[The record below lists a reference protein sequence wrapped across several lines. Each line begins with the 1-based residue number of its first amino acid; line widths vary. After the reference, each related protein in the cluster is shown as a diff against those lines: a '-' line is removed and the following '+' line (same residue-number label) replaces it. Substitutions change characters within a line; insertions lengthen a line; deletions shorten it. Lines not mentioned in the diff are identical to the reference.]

1 MQVKGGGEGAEGWRS
16 NDEVQAE
23 RILRVAGESARTR
36 TEETKMRAQQ
46 LLTRLLVMTMLF
58 GLLASVPLA
67 STPAA
72 ARQDD
77 KLQVVFSVPGLNY
90 PFFVHMANIAKAKAE
105 ELDIELIVQDGQN
118 DSSTQSANLE
128 AAIAQGVDGVV
139 ISPKDAQAL
148 APAIQAVIDADIPVV
163 TIDRAVK
170 GATPLAH
177 VGADNVRGGEK
188 QGEYLMEI
196 LPDGGKIIELQ
207 GTVGASPAID
217 RSGGFN
223 SVIADHP
230 EYEIVFQQSADFK
243 RDLGLS
249 VTEQALQ
256 ANPDIDAIVAA
267 NDDMAL
273 GAAEAAAGAGID
285 VPIIGFDALP
295 EALQAVQDGTLAA
308 TVEQFPGGQT
318 AGAMEILVNYLRDGT
333 EPEQQITLIEPA
345 LITAENVG
353 EAERAEEAGITPTGG
368 GATPEAAEAT
378 PAA

>member
-1 MQVKGGGEGAEGWRS
+1 MMESKQSAY
-16 NDEVQAE
+16 
-23 RILRVAGESARTR
+23 LRVAGESARTR
-36 TEETKMRAQQ
+36 TEETMMRAQQ

-58 GLLASVPLA
+58 GLLAGAPLA
-67 STPAA
+67 CAPAA

-77 KLQVVFSVPGLNY
+77 QLQIVFSVPGLNY
-90 PFFVHMANIAKAKAE
+90 PFFVHMANIAKEKAE

-128 AAIAQGVDGVV
+128 AAISQGVDGVV

-163 TIDRAVK
+163 TIDRAVQ

-196 LPDGGKIIELQ
+196 LPEGGKIIELQ

-217 RSGGFN
+217 RSKGFN

-243 RDLGLS
+243 RDLGLP

-256 ANPDIDAIVAA
+256 ANPDVDAIVAA
-267 NDDMAL
+267 NDDIAL
-273 GAAEAAAGAGID
+273 AAAEAAAGAGID

-295 EALQAVQDGTLAA
+295 EALQAVQKGTLAA

-345 LITAENVG
+345 LITADNVG
-353 EAERAEEAGITPTGG
+353 EAERAEEAGITPTG
-368 GATPEAAEAT
+368 ATPEAAAAT

>member
-1 MQVKGGGEGAEGWRS
+1 
-16 NDEVQAE
+16 
-23 RILRVAGESARTR
+23 
-36 TEETKMRAQQ
+36 MRRP
-46 LLTRLLVMTMLF
+46 LMTIRLLVVTLLF
-58 GLLASVPLA
+58 GLLVSVPLA
-67 STPAA
+67 GTS
-72 ARQDD
+72 ARQAEQ
-77 KLQVVFSVPGLNY
+77 LQVVFSVPGLNF
-90 PFFVHMANIAKAKAE
+90 PFFVHMVNIAEEKAG

-148 APAIQAVIDADIPVV
+148 APAIQAVIDAGIPVV
-163 TIDRAVK
+163 TVDRAVQ
-170 GATPLAH
+170 GVEPLGH

-188 QGEYLMEI
+188 QGEYLLEI
-196 LPDGGKIIELQ
+196 LPEGGRIIELQ

-217 RSGGFN
+217 RSAGFN
-223 SVIADHP
+223 SVIADRP

-243 RDLGLS
+243 RDLGLTVS
-249 VTEQALQ
+249 EQALQ

-295 EALQAVQDGTLAA
+295 EALQAVQEGTLAA

-318 AGAMEILVNYLRDGT
+318 AGAMEILINYLRDGT
-333 EPEQQITLIEPA
+333 EPTERTTLIEPG
-345 LITAENVG
+345 LITADNLG
-353 EAERAEEAGITPTGG
+353 EAERAQEAGIEVSG
-368 GATPEAAEAT
+368 TPEGGAAEAT
-378 PAA
+378 PMS

>member
-1 MQVKGGGEGAEGWRS
+1 M
-16 NDEVQAE
+16 
-23 RILRVAGESARTR
+23 
-36 TEETKMRAQQ
+36 
-46 LLTRLLVMTMLF
+46 
-58 GLLASVPLA
+58 
-67 STPAA
+67 
-72 ARQDD
+72 
-77 KLQVVFSVPGLNY
+77 
-90 PFFVHMANIAKAKAE
+90 
-105 ELDIELIVQDGQN
+105 QDGQN

-163 TIDRAVK
+163 TIDRAVQ

-188 QGEYLMEI
+188 QGEYLMKI

-217 RSGGFN
+217 RSKGFN

-230 EYEIVFQQSADFK
+230 EYEIVFQQSA
-243 RDLGLS
+243 GLQARPGIE

-256 ANPDIDAIVAA
+256 AHPDIDAIVAA

-285 VPIIGFDALP
+285 CA
-295 EALQAVQDGTLAA
+295 
-308 TVEQFPGGQT
+308 
-318 AGAMEILVNYLRDGT
+318 NHWLRRS
-333 EPEQQITLIEPA
+333 A
-345 LITAENVG
+345 
-353 EAERAEEAGITPTGG
+353 
-368 GATPEAAEAT
+368 
-378 PAA
+378 